1 MPLPEGSQAPDFALT
16 GIDGKEYRLSQ
27 ALKQGPLLAVFV
39 KTTCPACDLVMPY
52 LRRLSET
59 YRRDGWHLWVVSQNF
74 AESSRDYAQR
84 FGVSFPI
91 VVDQPEEWAVSHVW
105 DPPATPTLFLID
117 SDGRVEAVT
126 WGFSKGDLNQMAAR
140 IARYLGE
147 PARLVAR
154 ERRRQPGCPPRLRVT
169 AREGLG

>member
-27 ALKQGPLLAVFV
+27 ALKQGPLLAVFI

-52 LRRLSET
+52 LKRLSEA

-74 AESSRDYAQR
+74 VESSRDYARR

-91 VVDQPEEWAVSHVW
+91 VIDEPEGWAVSHVW

-117 SDGRVEAVT
+117 SDGCVEAVT
-126 WGFSKGDLNQMAAR
+126 WGFSKDDLNQMAAR
-140 IARYLGE
+140 IAGHLGE
-147 PARLVAR
+147 PPKLVAQKDDGNPDFR
-154 ERRRQPGCPPRLRVT
+154 PG
-169 AREGLG
+169 